1 MLLAEQTSHWVHD
14 LSPFLVQFNEQLG
27 IRWYG
32 VSYLLGF
39 LVGFFLLRLYYQK
52 GRSPLDSDKQAAL
65 MTYIILG
72 VLAGGR
78 LGYMLLYTSGRES
91 LLSSPLNLFK
101 VWEGGMASHG
111 GFVGVAVAI
120 ALFARNQGVPLL
132 RLADIV
138 VTLAPAGL
146 CFGRIANFINGE
158 LWGKVSEVS
167 WAVVFPSGGSQPRHP
182 SQLYEA
188 GFEGLAVFLYVQHR
202 FWRNRVAQEAP
213 GQLAGEFLITYS
225 VARIICEMFREPDDA
240 LVAGISKGQF
250 YSLGLIVAGVAFV
263 VLARGRASRSQIG
276 N

>member
-52 GRSPLDSDKQAAL
+52 GLSPLDSDKQAAL

-120 ALFARNQGVPLL
+120 ALFARNQGAPLL

-188 GFEGLAVFLYVQHR
+188 GLEGLAVFLYVQHR

>member
-39 LVGFFLLRLYYQK
+39 LVGFFLLRLYYNK
-52 GRSPLDSDKQAAL
+52 GRSQLDSDKQAAL

-188 GFEGLAVFLYVQHR
+188 GLEGLAVFLYVQHR
-202 FWRNRVAQEAP
+202 FWRNRVAQETP

-225 VARIICEMFREPDDA
+225 VARIICEMFREPDDV

>member
-188 GFEGLAVFLYVQHR
+188 GLEGLAVFLYVQHR